1 MLARGQASL
10 MFAKKKQKKQVCDI
24 TSNDFSVAANGNRVF
39 GCMCFACP
47 SAAAGRQH
55 QLAVALMLLLLPGF
69 ETSRPG
75 ISTETLTVVPS
86 AVIKNQ
92 N

>member
-1 MLARGQASL
+1 M
-10 MFAKKKQKKQVCDI
+10 
-24 TSNDFSVAANGNRVF
+24 F